1 MFIAGHI
8 WLNNKSAM
16 VDDLNVFPVPDG
28 DTGTNMCF
36 ALKSAV
42 DELQKIKD
50 IEKITAGEIS
60 KIIAESSLMGAR
72 GNSGIILSQYFYG
85 LSCKIDSNKEISI
98 SEFAEAMHEGSNYA
112 YKSVSKPV
120 EGTILTVM
128 REMSQTAIEF
138 KDKSTDFAA
147 LFEEVLRKGKIAL
160 NKTPDMLPV
169 LKEAGVVDA
178 GGCGFILII
187 EGMLRSLKGR
197 SLKEEENTEKNI
209 PVLIKIWEK
218 FLNLAG
224 KEDGGDTVL
233 ISETKTI
240 RKGLKKKIKTM
251 IGGISTSSVNSPLRP
266 IYKTLRKLRFNSMDG
281 LTSTGQKMVDAW
293 KEKPD
298 ERYCLSFMLKGEG
311 FSGGNV
317 SDRLKDLGSSIVA
330 AGTDDLT
337 KIHIH
342 TNEPLKIIE
351 DLSQIGG
358 ISKIKIDDMHQQ
370 QTDFLSDEQKDG
382 KSNKVGVIAV
392 ASGRGWKEVFKSSG
406 VSHIVECWR
415 TMNPSVKEI
424 LRAIEK
430 VDSFNIILLPNDSN
444 VLLSAEQAARIS
456 DKNIEIIESKTMP
469 EGISSL
475 LSFNPELGLKE
486 NIEEMTESLN
496 MVRTG
501 MAAKAVRPVNNGD
514 FAVQRGDYIGIIKKK
529 IAVKGNDCQETALD
543 MVKKLVKDDSD
554 LITIYWGRGCSKNMA
569 EDFEQKVISEFPGN
583 EIQSYYGG
591 QYHYYY
597 IVSVE

>member
-1 MFIAGHI
+1 
-8 WLNNKSAM
+8 
-16 VDDLNVFPVPDG
+16 
-28 DTGTNMCF
+28 
-36 ALKSAV
+36 
-42 DELQKIKD
+42 
-50 IEKITAGEIS
+50 
-60 KIIAESSLMGAR
+60 
-72 GNSGIILSQYFYG
+72 
-85 LSCKIDSNKEISI
+85 
-98 SEFAEAMHEGSNYA
+98 
-112 YKSVSKPV
+112 
-120 EGTILTVM
+120 M
-128 REMSQTAIEF
+128 REMSQTAIEL
-138 KDKSTDFAA
+138 KDKTLDFTA
-147 LFEEVLRKGKIAL
+147 LFEEVLRKGKITL

-218 FLNLAG
+218 LLNLAG
-224 KEDGGDTVL
+224 KEDAGNTVL

-240 RKGLKKKIKTM
+240 RKGLKKKLKTM

-266 IYKTLRKLRFNSMDG
+266 IYKTLRKIRFNSMDG

-311 FSGGNV
+311 FSGDNV

-382 KSNKVGVIAV
+382 KNNEVGVIAV

-430 VDSFNIILLPNDSN
+430 VDSFNIIILPNDSN

-486 NIEEMTESLN
+486 NIEEMTESVNL
-496 MVRTG
+496 VRTG

-514 FAVQRGDYIGIIKKK
+514 LAVQRGDYIGIIKKK
-529 IAVKGNDCQETALD
+529 IAVKGNDCQETALN
-543 MVKKLVKDDSD
+543 MVKKLIKDDSD
-554 LITIYWGRGCSKNMA
+554 LITIYWGKGCTRKMA